1 MELVTVDTSDARLL
15 QLFSEYDD
23 FMMEFLGED
32 RVYYIRY
39 GEGDQI
45 ECAWLAVQMDQPV
58 GCVAFR
64 MRAEGVGEVKRL
76 YVRPECRKQGVARR
90 LLKAVEGHAIG
101 QGCHTLF
108 LDTRITLE
116 PAVSLYHSFGF
127 SITVQEGLYIQMEK
141 RLAGDGSGIGVRS
154 TEAYQGLQ

>member
-1 MELVTVDTSDARLL
+1 MEIVTVNAFDPRILP
-15 QLFSEYDD
+15 LFSEYDD

-39 GEGDQI
+39 GEGEQI
-45 ECAWLAVQMDQPV
+45 ECAWLAMQKDRPV

-64 MRAEGVGEVKRL
+64 QRAEGIGEVKRL
-76 YVRPECRKQGVARR
+76 YVRPECRRRGGARH
-90 LLKAVEGHAIG
+90 LLQAVEEHAVG

-116 PAVSLYHSFGF
+116 PAVSLYRSFGF

-141 RLAGDGSGIGVRS
+141 RLAGDGSGI
-154 TEAYQGLQ
+154 